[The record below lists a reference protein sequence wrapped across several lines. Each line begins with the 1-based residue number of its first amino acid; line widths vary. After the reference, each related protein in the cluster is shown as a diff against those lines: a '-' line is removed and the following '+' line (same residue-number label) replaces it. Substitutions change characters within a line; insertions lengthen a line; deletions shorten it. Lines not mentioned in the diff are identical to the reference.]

1 MHALQLRRLT
11 MIKEAGI
18 IGWIVVVGVAVSLLT
33 PTFMNA
39 ANLWNIV
46 IQSSVVGIMAIGMT
60 LIILTGTGGIDLS
73 AGSILGISSVAMAMA
88 IIPVELYRD
97 TALTLNL
104 PNDPGVIVWAV
115 VICLVAGA
123 LCGLV
128 NGLMIAFV
136 KLPPFIATLAMMTAA
151 RGVAAYISAGIP
163 TYGLPS
169 RLVWLGQG
177 EIFGFPVPVLIMLV
191 LAAIVHIV
199 LTRTTF
205 GIALFALGGNRETA
219 RFSGINV
226 KLMLLAVYV
235 LGALFFAI
243 AGIIMS
249 ARGNQ
254 VHPDA
259 GTGYELYAIGAT
271 VIGGTSMLG
280 GRGGVPGAILG
291 AIFMAEVQ
299 NAINL
304 LNIPVA
310 YMKPILGLLIIMAV
324 LLDQWQKKHSIGD

>member
-1 MHALQLRRLT
+1 MPITLRRLT

-18 IGWIVVVGVAVSLLT
+18 IGWIVVVGLLVSLLT
-33 PTFMNA
+33 PAFLTP
-39 ANLWNIV
+39 ANLLNII

-60 LIILTGTGGIDLS
+60 LVILTGEGGIDLS

-88 IIPVELYRD
+88 IIPVELYRE

-104 PNDPGVIVWAV
+104 PNDMGTIVTAV
-115 VICLVAGA
+115 AICLVTGA

-128 NGLMIAFV
+128 NGVLIAFV
-136 KLPPFIATLAMMTAA
+136 KLPPFIATLAMMSAA
-151 RGVAAYISAGIP
+151 RGIAAYISAGIP

-169 RLVWLGQG
+169 RLVWVGQG
-177 EIFGFPVPVLIMLV
+177 DILGFPVPVLLMLV
-191 LAAIVHIV
+191 LAAVVHLV

-226 KLMLLAVYV
+226 KAMLLVVYT
-235 LGALFFAI
+235 LAALFFAI

-259 GTGYELYAIGAT
+259 GLGYELYAIGAT

-280 GRGGVPGAILG
+280 GRGGVLGAILG
-291 AIFMAEVQ
+291 AVFMAEVQ

-310 YMKPILGLLIIMAV
+310 YMKPILGLLIILAV
-324 LLDQWQKKHSIGD
+324 LLDQWQKKRSIGD